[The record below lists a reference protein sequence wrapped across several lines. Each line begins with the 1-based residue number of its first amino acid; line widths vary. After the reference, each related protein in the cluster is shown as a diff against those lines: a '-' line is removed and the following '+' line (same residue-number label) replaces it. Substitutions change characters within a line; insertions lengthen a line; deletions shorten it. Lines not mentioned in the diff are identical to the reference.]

1 MPPIAQPAEAVDLK
15 SIQSG
20 FESQWGDV
28 VLAKTLLI
36 IAILVAVGLGVF
48 LRVRAWRRRRAAA
61 KAAWQAELDRDL
73 RR

>member
-28 VLAKTLLI
+28 VLAKVVLI
-36 IAILVAVGLGVF
+36 VAILVAVALGVF
-48 LRVRAWRRRRAAA
+48 MRVRAWRRRRAHA
-61 KAAWQAELDRDL
+61 KAVWQAELDREL
-73 RR
+73 RN

>member
-28 VLAKTLLI
+28 VLAKVVLI
-36 IAILVAVGLGVF
+36 VAILIAITLGVF
-48 LRVRAWRRRRAAA
+48 MRVRAWRRRRAQA